1 MNAFERLEE
10 VLPVVTIATENGNVR
25 INASDYNP
33 EIHTLADDE
42 APAPTPQEPPA
53 TVAQEP
59 VTSQVSEGD
68 NGQQQTP
75 ATVTRVAKKIG
86 AKWFVVD
93 KDGNKIAAEGIDAN
107 GYTTEA
113 DAWSAAMP
121 SIA

>member
-10 VLPVVTIATENGNVR
+10 VLPVVTIVTENGNVR

-33 EIHTLADDE
+33 EIHTLAEDE
-42 APAPTPQEPPA
+42 APAPTPQ
-53 TVAQEP
+53 VDN
-59 VTSQVSEGD
+59 SETGQNSDAGNGD
-68 NGQQQTP
+68 DGSNGQQQTP

-93 KDGNKIAAEGIDAN
+93 TDGNKIEAEGIDAN
-107 GYTTEA
+107 GYKTEA

>member
-10 VLPVVTIATENGNVR
+10 VLPVVTIVTENGNVR

-42 APAPTPQEPPA
+42 TPAPTPQEP
-53 TVAQEP
+53 
-59 VTSQVSEGD
+59 VTPQVSEGD
-68 NGQQQTP
+68 NGRQHTP

-93 KDGNKIAAEGIDAN
+93 TDGNKIEAEGIDAN
-107 GYTTEA
+107 GYKTEA